1 MKKSLLFAAAL
12 FACTAISAQT
22 VVWTCETASSDG
34 KAIDGTAN
42 LAGTVTGS
50 ETIDV
55 SDIKFGTGILTPTTC
70 QKTYKDEAGTSYNYC
85 ADGYAL
91 IKWVPSCDGTDVA
104 TIKTVAE
111 AEAAG
116 QYIDFYIFE
125 NDLAKVL
132 NLSNIKMDAARLGT
146 DAVRMNVKI
155 LGNDG
160 AYDSGWLINGDNW
173 SSISEGI
180 GSWTEGETADGDF
193 IPGYQPAREDGSKK
207 LNCHPTDGCSH
218 LTIPAPT
225 DMPTGEDGLYEMT
238 VRVLVYGIPNTKA
251 LALHNV
257 TINLGDGTGT
267 GIAGVEVKDEVD
279 ANAPVYN
286 IAGQRVSKDAK
297 GLVIVNGKKYLRK

>member
-12 FACTAISAQT
+12 FACTAISAQS

-34 KAIDGTAN
+34 KNIDGTAN

-50 ETIDV
+50 ETIDAA
-55 SDIKFGTGILTPTTC
+55 DITYGAGILAPTTC
-70 QKTYKDEAGTSYNYC
+70 QQKYKDEAGTSFSYC
-85 ADGYAL
+85 AEDGYAL
-91 IKWVPSCDGTDVA
+91 IKWVPSCDGTDVP

-111 AEAAG
+111 AEGAG
-116 QYIDFYIFE
+116 QYIDFYIIE
-125 NDLAKVL
+125 NDLDKVL

-173 SSISEGI
+173 SSISQGI
-180 GSWTEGETADGDF
+180 GSWTDGDVADGDI

-207 LNCHPTDGCSH
+207 INCHPTDGCSH
-218 LTIPAPT
+218 LTIPAPA
-225 DMPTGEDGLYEMT
+225 DLPTGENALYEMT
-238 VRVLVYGIPNTKA
+238 VRVLVYGIPNSKA

-257 TINLGDGTGT
+257 TINLSNDPT
-267 GIAGVEVKDEVD
+267 GIAGVEVKEEVD